1 MKCEYEMLSVHDG
14 EYEFINRSHIN
25 SDDSLNETDFIC
37 VSTHFNEKN
46 INNKTLHDIIA
57 NNAEH
62 NINCFP
68 FTKKQ

>member
-1 MKCEYEMLSVHDG
+1 MMENM
-14 EYEFINRSHIN
+14 N
-25 SDDSLNETDFIC
+25 SLIALNETDFIC

-57 NNAEH
+57 YNAEH